1 MGTGEKNFS
10 LVLNDQESVE
20 SFIIHSTKSFKQIT
34 KMKSATFRSMNYCD
48 LIIAIIML
56 VSVLLFASVYMIMT
70 SIAPEIQE
78 ASNFDIS
85 SWMILIIIVVQIIF
99 VLFFAI
105 STVQWF
111 DLSNPSSKMVQE
123 LPYILGFWSLEE
135 DEEENREKLLPSLQA
150 TPLDMMKDHYGD
162 TDSIESIYGFGHDEN
177 QKWTCAGKK
186 PQVSKTLDEKTDA
199 IVHENSEKNEAN
211 NDEN

>member
-123 LPYILGFWSLEE
+123 LLYILGIWRLEE
-135 DEEENREKLLPSLQA
+135 DEEKREKLLPSLQA
-150 TPLDMMKDHYGD
+150 TPLDTMKDQYGD

-177 QKWTCAGKK
+177 QKWTYAGKK
-186 PQVSKTLDEKTDA
+186 PQVSKTADEKTDA
-199 IVHENSEKNEAN
+199 IVNENSEKNKATH
-211 NDEN
+211 DEN